1 MMSKLVRGTLLVTV
15 ATFLTK
21 FLGMI
26 YVIPFN
32 ELVGETGGTLYGYAY
47 VPYNILL
54 SISTIGVPLAVSK
67 TVSRYNSLDDYYT
80 GIRVFRAGILLMVIT
95 GILAFLILYFGAERL
110 ANSMID
116 DIDDDNITVADITL
130 VMKMVS
136 FALLII
142 PGMSIVRGFFQ
153 GYQSMGPTAISMLI
167 EQIAR
172 IAFLLISAFLV
183 IKVYQ
188 GTIAT
193 AVGFATFSAFIGGL
207 ASIGVLAVYWKK
219 RKHNIMYY
227 VHNQTIKHDY
237 PIKNLMLEL
246 LSYAGPFILVGL
258 ANSLYQL
265 IDMFTFQKAMVAIG
279 QGDSWAVAFSVINV
293 YGHIFVIVPVTI
305 ATGMSLSL
313 LPALTSSFTQNNFN
327 ELFSQM
333 NKGFQ
338 IVFVLVIPAA
348 VGLLMLS
355 DVAYGSLFKL
365 DHIDISAPLL
375 TWYAPTALLF
385 ALFVVTTSM
394 LQGINQQNF
403 AVISLSAGL
412 FLKIMFNT
420 TFIHFFGAKGAIFG
434 TALGVGTAVTVN
446 LWRIK
451 VSIDFSY
458 RKIGKQV
465 MLISIFT
472 GVMALVIWLLKLIFG
487 SFLDYLDNRLHATI
501 VLIFGVGIGGFV
513 YLWLAYQSTLLERT
527 FGARVRKLDRFF
539 HKF

>member
-1 MMSKLVRGTLLVTV
+1 MSKLVRGTLLVTI

-32 ELVGETGGTLYGYAY
+32 ELVGATGGTLYGYAY
-47 VPYNILL
+47 TPYNILL
-54 SISTIGVPLAVSK
+54 SISTVGVPLAVSK
-67 TVSRYNSLDDYYT
+67 MVSRYNALDDYHT
-80 GIRVFRAGILLMVIT
+80 GMRVFRSGMLLMIVSGFI
-95 GILAFLILYFGAERL
+95 AFLLMFFGAEFL
-110 ANSMID
+110 ANIMLDGNEDGGIS
-116 DIDDDNITVADITL
+116 VADVTQ

-142 PGMSIVRGFFQ
+142 PAMSIVRGFFQ
-153 GYQSMGPTAISMLI
+153 GYQSMGPTAVSMLV
-167 EQIAR
+167 EQITR
-172 IAFLLISAFLV
+172 ITFLLVATFLV
-183 IKVYQ
+183 VKVYG

-207 ASIGVLAVYWKK
+207 GSIAVLFIYWER
-219 RKHNIMYY
+219 RKGNILAHI
-227 VHNQTIKHDY
+227 HNQKLTYDY
-237 PIKNLMLEL
+237 PINDLMREL

-265 IDMFTFQKAMVAIG
+265 IDMFTFKRAMLNIG
-279 QGDSWAVAFSVINV
+279 QEDIWAVAFSVINV
-293 YGHIFVIVPVTI
+293 YGHKLVIIPVTI

-313 LPALTSSFTQNNFN
+313 LPALTRSFAKNNFE
-327 ELFSQM
+327 ELFRQM

-365 DHIDISAPLL
+365 DHIAISGPLL
-375 TWYAPTALLF
+375 AWYAPTALFF
-385 ALFVVTTSM
+385 ALFVVSTSM

-403 AVISLSAGL
+403 AVISLGVGL
-412 FLKIMFNT
+412 LLKLMLNM
-420 TFIHFFGAKGAIFG
+420 TFIHVFGAKGAIFG
-434 TALGVGTAVTVN
+434 TTLGVATAVSLN

-451 VSIDFSY
+451 VSVEFSF

-465 MLISIFT
+465 ILIGIFT
-472 GVMALVIWLLKLIFG
+472 FIMAIAIWIMKLILG
-487 SFLDYLDNRLHATI
+487 SFLSYLDNRLHAAI
-501 VLIFGVGIGGFV
+501 VLFLSVGIGGYV
-513 YLWLAYQSTLLERT
+513 YLWLAYQSTLLERA
-527 FGARVRKLDRFF
+527 FGEKVNKLNRLFPRI
-539 HKF
+539 